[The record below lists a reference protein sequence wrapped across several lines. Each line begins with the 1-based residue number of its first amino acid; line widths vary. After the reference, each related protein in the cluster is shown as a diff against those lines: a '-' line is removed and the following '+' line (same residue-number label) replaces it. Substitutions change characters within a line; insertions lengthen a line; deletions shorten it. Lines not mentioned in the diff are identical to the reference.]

1 MPEIVSNGLT
11 LHYDTFG
18 DSRDPAVL
26 LVMGLGTQMIAW
38 RTEFCESLASLGLH
52 VIRFDNR
59 DVGLSTKIHGA
70 PLPSIPRTLMLR
82 PWGFARSAYTLSDMA
97 RDAVG
102 VLDGLS
108 IRAAHVVGVSMGG
121 MIAQTLAI
129 EHRSRTLSLTSV
141 MSSPGDY
148 RLPPPTH
155 AARTMLLR
163 PAPRSREQAI
173 DQVVALFR
181 VIGSPKY
188 FDEARVRER
197 AGESYDRSSYR
208 LGTARQLDAILAS
221 RPRSPALRELRIAAT
236 IVHGAL
242 DPLVPIAHGLATAKA
257 IPGADLH
264 VIDDLAHDLPE
275 PKWPELVRAISRTIE
290 RAA

>member
-70 PLPSIPRTLMLR
+70 PVPSIARTLLLR
-82 PWGFARSAYTLSDMA
+82 TWGAARPAYTLSDMA

-102 VLDGLS
+102 VLDGLA

-129 EHRSRTLSLTSV
+129 EHRSRTLSLTSI

-148 RLPPPTH
+148 RLPPPTQ
-155 AARTMLLR
+155 AARAMLLR
-163 PAPRSREQAI
+163 PVPRTRDQAL
-173 DQVVALFR
+173 DQVVELFR
-181 VIGSPKY
+181 VIGSPKH
-188 FDEARVRER
+188 FDEARIR
-197 AGESYDRSSYR
+197 ARAAESYDRSSYR
-208 LGTARQLDAILAS
+208 LGTARQLDAILS
-221 RPRSPALRELRIAAT
+221 SPPRSPALRTLEIAAT
-236 IVHGAL
+236 VVHGAL
-242 DPLVPIAHGLATAKA
+242 DPLVPIAHGRATASA
-257 IPGADLH
+257 IPGADLR

-275 PKWPELVRAISRTIE
+275 AHWPALIDAISKTIE